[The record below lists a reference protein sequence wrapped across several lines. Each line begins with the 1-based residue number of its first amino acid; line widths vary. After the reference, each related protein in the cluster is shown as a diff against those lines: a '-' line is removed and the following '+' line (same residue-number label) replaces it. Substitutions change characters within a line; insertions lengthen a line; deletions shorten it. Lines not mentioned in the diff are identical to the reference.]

1 MLQYRI
7 ECECGCSTW
16 ANASLAGEQIACGG
30 CGNQIR
36 LPSLGKMKSLESRHE
51 AIIRTNAEKRQIKTK
66 TRSKVDELAIF
77 TTGFGIVILTL
88 IAWIVLAIEPQSGV
102 ERSSVTL
109 IIPVVAGA
117 VLVLLGVAVK
127 TFRNKA
133 TIIMSLVILSGL
145 FVADAMLYFNV
156 GKFAISGVIVAVILK
171 GGYAAIREIDKQDE
185 RATDNIAV

>member
-1 MLQYRI
+1 
-7 ECECGCSTW
+7 
-16 ANASLAGEQIACGG
+16 
-30 CGNQIR
+30 
-36 LPSLGKMKSLESRHE
+36 MKSLESRHE